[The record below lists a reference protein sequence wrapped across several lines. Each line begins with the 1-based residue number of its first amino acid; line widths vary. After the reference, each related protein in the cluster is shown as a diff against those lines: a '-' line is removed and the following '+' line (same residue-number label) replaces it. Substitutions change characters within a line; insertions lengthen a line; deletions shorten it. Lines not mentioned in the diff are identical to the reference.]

1 MALLYH
7 PDKNFDKNSTEK
19 FQQIKEAY
27 DYMLK
32 NKMNERIEIDDDFFN
47 DNENLDKNSYPYFL
61 YSFLKTILPKDK
73 NELNISTI
81 LQNISNT
88 CEDNALEM
96 IKKLDKNLLIK
107 TYEILKKYY
116 EVLHIPNLFLEK
128 IKKIISEKMCNDEC
142 IILNPTLNDLFENN
156 LYRLNINGFLYV
168 IPLWHHELIYDNSG
182 NEIYIKCS
190 PELPEN
196 IEIDNDNNIII
207 YKSFLINEIWNKEIL
222 FINIGERVFEI
233 KRDELLI
240 KREQTVVIKGK
251 GISKINTRDI
261 YDISN
266 KSDII
271 IDLCLYLDI

>member
-1 MALLYH
+1 MTDNIDYELYEE
-7 PDKNFDKNSTEK
+7 DK
-19 FQQIKEAY
+19 
-27 DYMLK
+27 
-32 NKMNERIEIDDDFFN
+32 FN
-47 DNENLDKNSYPYFL
+47 DNENLDKNSYAYFL

-107 TYEILKKYY
+107 TYEILKKYS

-128 IKKIISEKMCNDEC
+128 IKKVLSEKFSNDEC
-142 IILNPTLNDLFENN
+142 IILNPTINYLFENN

-182 NEIYIKCS
+182 NEIFIKCS

-207 YKSFLINEIWNKEIL
+207 YKSFLINEIWNKENL

-251 GISKINTRDI
+251 GISKTNTRDI

-271 IDLCLYLDI
+271 ICIELNF